1 MRTANFSRFI
11 CHRAGTHQASTDDPF
26 RHVFSA
32 ALKLARAVVSRHKL
46 AQKPVCVRGC
56 RWVPVLH
63 THARS
68 CVRARVLVHA
78 CMMITSRRKEHAN
91 AHKPFQVAQHKHAAV
106 MAVLLSGHLHLNSD
120 HPAPASTRPHLL
132 PRPRPA
138 TGAHEALVPEKG
150 IDGLQNGGGSWWEAR
165 GGRGGAS
172 SERVEV

>member
-1 MRTANFSRFI
+1 M
-11 CHRAGTHQASTDDPF
+11 
-26 RHVFSA
+26 
-32 ALKLARAVVSRHKL
+32 
-46 AQKPVCVRGC
+46 
-56 RWVPVLH
+56 LH

-68 CVRARVLVHA
+68 CVCARVLLHA
-78 CMMITSRRKEHAN
+78 CVMITSRREEHAN

-106 MAVLLSGHLHLNSD
+106 MAVLLSGHLHLDSD

-132 PRPRPA
+132 PRPPPA

-150 IDGLQNGGGSWWEAR
+150 IDRLQNRGGSWWEAR